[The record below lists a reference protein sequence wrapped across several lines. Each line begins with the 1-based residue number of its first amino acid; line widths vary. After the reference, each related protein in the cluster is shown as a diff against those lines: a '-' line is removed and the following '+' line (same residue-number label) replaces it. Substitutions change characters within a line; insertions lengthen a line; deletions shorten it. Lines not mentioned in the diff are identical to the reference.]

1 MIYAPLTIQFSL
13 ELVFVMEGQR
23 GLKITEMVVTEF
35 LLRLLM
41 SIPKITTSL
50 QQLFS
55 LEY

>member
-1 MIYAPLTIQFSL
+1 MNYAPLMIQFSL
-13 ELVFVMEGQR
+13 ALVFVMEGQR

-41 SIPKITTSL
+41 SIPEITTFL

>member
-1 MIYAPLTIQFSL
+1 MNYAPLMIQFSL
-13 ELVFVMEGQR
+13 ALVFVMEGQR
-23 GLKITEMVVTEF
+23 GLKITEMVVTES

-41 SIPKITTSL
+41 SIPEITTFL